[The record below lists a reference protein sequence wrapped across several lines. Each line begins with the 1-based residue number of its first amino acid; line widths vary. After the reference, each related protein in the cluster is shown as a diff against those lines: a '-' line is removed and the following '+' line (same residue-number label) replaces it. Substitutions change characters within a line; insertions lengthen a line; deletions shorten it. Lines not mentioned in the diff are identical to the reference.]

1 MLNERRVFVFFVQ
14 AGNLAVELVLMV
26 SAKAGS
32 AAQGAHYWAWGVTGS
47 SAVASG
53 HYLITELL

>member
-1 MLNERRVFVFFVQ
+1 MLNERGFVFFIQ
-14 AGNLAVELVLMV
+14 AGNLAVDLVVMI
-26 SAKAGS
+26 SAQAGS
-32 AAQGAHYWAWGVTGS
+32 AALGAHYWAWGVTGS